1 MPAKPRAE
9 PPPVPASGATRM
21 RRPGTRPARR
31 RSGGYPWRTWGIAA
45 AVVALLV
52 GGMVVLART
61 GASGGS
67 SQVNAPPAT
76 VQAGTAAQGQ
86 PAPDFSAT
94 TLQGSTL
101 TLSSLR
107 GKPVLINFF
116 ASWCTVCEAELPG
129 IEQAYKQ
136 HRADGFTVVGVNTLE
151 SGDGLAFY
159 RRMNL
164 TFPAVYDPGSPG
176 RIGSAY
182 GVTQGL
188 PASVF
193 VDRAGNVQLIQYGPV
208 TKALIDQELTKL

>member
-9 PPPVPASGATRM
+9 PPSVPASGATRT
-21 RRPGTRPARR
+21 RRPGSRSARR
-31 RSGGYPWRTWGIAA
+31 RSRSFSWRTW
-45 AVVALLV
+45 AVVAATVAMLV
-52 GGMVVLART
+52 VGLVLLARA
-61 GASGGS
+61 GVNSGT
-67 SQVNAPPAT
+67 SQVSAPPAT
-76 VQAGTAAQGQ
+76 VQGGRLAQGQ

-101 TLSSLR
+101 TLSGLR

-116 ASWCTVCEAELPG
+116 ASWCTVCEAELPA

-136 HRADGFTVVGVNTLE
+136 HRAEGFTVVGVNTLE

-164 TFPAVYDPGSPG
+164 TFTAVYDPGTPG

-208 TKALIDQELTKL
+208 TRALIDQELAKL

>member
-1 MPAKPRAE
+1 MAAGVAVLVVGLVLVARAG
-9 PPPVPASGATRM
+9 VN
-21 RRPGTRPARR
+21 
-31 RSGGYPWRTWGIAA
+31 
-45 AVVALLV
+45 
-52 GGMVVLART
+52 
-61 GASGGS
+61 GGS

-76 VQAGTAAQGQ
+76 VQAATLGQGR

-116 ASWCTVCEAELPG
+116 ASWCTVCEVELPG

-136 HRADGFTVVGVNTLE
+136 HQADGFTVVGVNTLE

-164 TFPAVYDPGSPG
+164 TFPAVYDPGNPG
-176 RIGSAY
+176 RIGAAY

-193 VDRAGNVQLIQYGPV
+193 VDRTGNVQLIQYGPV